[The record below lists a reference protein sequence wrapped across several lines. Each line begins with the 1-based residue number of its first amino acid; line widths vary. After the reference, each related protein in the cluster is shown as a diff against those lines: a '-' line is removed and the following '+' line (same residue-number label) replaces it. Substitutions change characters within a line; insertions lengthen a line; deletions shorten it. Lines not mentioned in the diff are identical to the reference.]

1 VFCNGLE
8 LFARE
13 IIFQLII
20 PGFVNKLDAHIII
33 FDFFYDAFFIY
44 KRFRRVIQ
52 IELQLQLVTLIDGLF
67 GGQYQPDSRPGY
79 VFNGDEPS
87 DFSLV
92 MKIGAGDGD
101 VSSEA
106 IAPFLDHWK
115 DMTTGAFAF
124 QLNPFAGVFE
134 TG

>member
-1 VFCNGLE
+1 MFCKGLE

-13 IIFQLII
+13 IIFELFT

-33 FDFFYDAFFIY
+33 FDLFYDAFFVY
-44 KRFRRVIQ
+44 KRFPGVIQ
-52 IELQLQLVTLIDGLF
+52 IKLQLQLITLIDGLF
-67 GGQYQPDSRPGY
+67 GGQYQPGSRLGY

-101 VSSEA
+101 GSSEA
-106 IAPFLDHWK
+106 LAPFLDHWK
-115 DMTTGAFAF
+115 DMAAGAFAF
-124 QLNPFAGVFE
+124 QLNPFVGVFE
-134 TG
+134 AG